1 MKDHQPSLT
10 PAFSFVQASFWMSFC
25 SAVGFAAVYLL
36 GMHYTN
42 FVLGLVMAGGNLL
55 GAVLGTFLCD
65 RIDRSETVTA
75 SRLIPPMLVLQTAAI
90 LTVLFH
96 PVKDWLTACAYA
108 VYIMFTLSVNSLNLK
123 LYSDALHS
131 GKTINYGFTRGIG
144 SAAYVL
150 VSGIMGVVVERYSI
164 RWVPLSGLLLCAVQ
178 FLAFFI
184 MSGKLAKGASA
195 SGKEAEKGIP
205 FGEFILKNRSFSILL
220 AGIALVFFAH
230 NLSGM
235 FLINITR
242 NVGGDTSDMGF
253 LNAFIAAVE
262 IPVMMFYQQFFGKK
276 DPAAML
282 RIAFTV
288 FSIKSI
294 AIALAGSLPMLY
306 AAYLFQA
313 PSFALEA
320 AAIVPYVDRTVRYE
334 DSARAQSL
342 AFTMTI
348 VGSVLA
354 SIFGGLLYDKTSVST
369 TLWVGFA
376 ICLAGSAT
384 ALLGI
389 GRKAQ

>member
-1 MKDHQPSLT
+1 
-10 PAFSFVQASFWMSFC
+10 
-25 SAVGFAAVYLL
+25 
-36 GMHYTN
+36 
-42 FVLGLVMAGGNLL
+42 
-55 GAVLGTFLCD
+55 
-65 RIDRSETVTA
+65 
-75 SRLIPPMLVLQTAAI
+75 
-90 LTVLFH
+90 
-96 PVKDWLTACAYA
+96 
-108 VYIMFTLSVNSLNLK
+108 
-123 LYSDALHS
+123 
-131 GKTINYGFTRGIG
+131 
-144 SAAYVL
+144 
-150 VSGIMGVVVERYSI
+150 
-164 RWVPLSGLLLCAVQ
+164 
-178 FLAFFI
+178 
-184 MSGKLAKGASA
+184 
-195 SGKEAEKGIP
+195 
-205 FGEFILKNRSFSILL
+205 
-220 AGIALVFFAH
+220 
-230 NLSGM
+230 M

-320 AAIVPYVDRTVRYE
+320 AAIVPYVDKTVRYE

-354 SIFGGLLYDKTSVST
+354 SIFGGLLYDKTTVST

-376 ICLAGSAT
+376 VCLAGSAT